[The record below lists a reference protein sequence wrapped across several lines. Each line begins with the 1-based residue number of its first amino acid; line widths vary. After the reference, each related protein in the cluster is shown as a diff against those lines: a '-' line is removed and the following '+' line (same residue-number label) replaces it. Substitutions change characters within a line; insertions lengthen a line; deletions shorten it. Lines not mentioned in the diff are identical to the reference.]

1 MLCLPALCLLCA
13 CSARLRA
20 SQLASKLPSQLT
32 LQTGFQL
39 TRYLAQVMDAVNIS
53 AFLQEA
59 SIMTRLAGGPHVVA
73 LHGACV
79 DDQSLVVV
87 MELLEVRFCLPRM
100 F

>member
-1 MLCLPALCLLCA
+1 
-13 CSARLRA
+13 
-20 SQLASKLPSQLT
+20 
-32 LQTGFQL
+32 
-39 TRYLAQVMDAVNIS
+39 MDAVNIS

>member
-1 MLCLPALCLLCA
+1 MPSCRRQTCTCEVTPLPHH
-13 CSARLRA
+13 
-20 SQLASKLPSQLT
+20 LP
-32 LQTGFQL
+32 
-39 TRYLAQVMDAVNIS
+39 QVMDAVNIS

-87 MELLEVRFCLPRM
+87 MELLEVCCACLLRM
-100 F
+100 LHDF